1 MDFDGG
7 VWPAGKKVQ
16 NLTDFSSNVGA
27 EEADSLTKMFISL
40 VFYLYYSSY
49 LDSFIYYRPKYC
61 LYRQDPN

>member
-1 MDFDGG
+1 MDFDGS
-7 VWPAGKKVQ
+7 VWPTGKKVQ
-16 NLTDFSSNVGA
+16 NLTDFGSNVGA